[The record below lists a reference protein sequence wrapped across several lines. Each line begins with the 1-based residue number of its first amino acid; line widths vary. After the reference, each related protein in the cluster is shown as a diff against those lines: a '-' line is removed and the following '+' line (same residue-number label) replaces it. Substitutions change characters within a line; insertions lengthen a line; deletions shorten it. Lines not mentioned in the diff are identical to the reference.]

1 MWTILFYFIFYYFF
15 YVDHFKSIYLV
26 TVLFLFYLF
35 IFLVVSHVGILAPQP
50 GLKPEPPK
58 LEGKVLITGP
68 PGKSHVF
75 LVKIA

>member
-1 MWTILFYFIFYYFF
+1 M
-15 YVDHFKSIYLV
+15 
-26 TVLFLFYLF
+26 
-35 IFLVVSHVGILAPQP
+35 SHVGILAPQP

-68 PGKSHVF
+68 PGKSHVL